1 MDINIDGYL
10 LTVGVVASTVFLI
23 TGGIIGWLI
32 ARAGMRV
39 QVAELNGLLELK
51 EQQLIQAEVMYEELN
66 EKERQYWQ
74 EKLKLLE
81 DNKTQLK
88 QEFENLANQI
98 FQEKQKHFTEQS
110 RQGLDAL
117 LTPFKEQLT
126 GFKQKID
133 DVYVN
138 EAKERA
144 SLKTQI
150 EVLHKLN
157 QQITNEASNLTK
169 ALKGD
174 KKLQGNW
181 GEIQVEMILE
191 QSGLKKGREFE
202 REPNFKNDDAKNMRP
217 DFIIHL
223 PDNKHIII
231 DSKVS
236 LIDYTRYV
244 EASSEQEKDVHIK
257 SYVQCIKAH
266 IKGLSEK
273 GYPKLNGMNS
283 PDFVF
288 MFLPVEPAFIAAFEY
303 DQTLFNDAFEN
314 RIVVVTP
321 TTLLATLRTVS
332 NLWSIEKQNQ
342 SARVLADQ
350 AGKVYD
356 KLRIFVEKMDK
367 LGGQLNTVSST
378 YHEAWDSLREGRG
391 NLLSQA
397 QKFLDLGVRV
407 KKELPQSLVENVEA
421 EEAELPGKV
430 KVTAETETDH

>member
-1 MDINIDGYL
+1 MEGYILAGGVFSGVFL
-10 LTVGVVASTVFLI
+10 LTVGIFL
-23 TGGIIGWLI
+23 GRLL
-32 ARAGMRV
+32 ARSEMRV
-39 QVAELNGLLELK
+39 NVAELKGVVSLK
-51 EQQLIQAEVMYEELN
+51 DQQLAQAEQMYEELN
-66 EKERQYWQ
+66 EKERHYWQ
-74 EKLKLLE
+74 EKLTLLE

-88 QEFENLANQI
+88 QEFEHLANQI
-98 FQEKQKHFTEQS
+98 FQDKQKHFAEQS
-110 RQGLDAL
+110 KQGLDAL
-117 LTPFKEQLT
+117 LNPFKEQLT
-126 GFKQKID
+126 GFRKKID

-150 EVLHKLN
+150 DVLHQLN
-157 QQITNEASNLTK
+157 QRITNEASNLTK

-174 KKLQGNW
+174 KKLQGTW
-181 GEIQVEMILE
+181 GEIQVETILE

-202 REPNFKNDDAKNMRP
+202 REPNFKNDEDKNMRP

-223 PDNKHIII
+223 PENKHIIV

-236 LIDYTRYV
+236 LVDYIRYI
-244 EASSEQEKDVHIK
+244 EADTEEEKDRHIK
-257 SYVQCIKAH
+257 TYVQCLRTH
-266 IKGLSEK
+266 IKGLSGK
-273 GYPKLNGMNS
+273 GYPKLKGMNS

-288 MFLPVEPAFIAAFEY
+288 MFLPVEPAFIAAFEH
-303 DQTLFNDAFEN
+303 DSTLFNDAFES

-356 KLRIFVEKMDK
+356 KLRVFVEKMER
-367 LGGQLNTVSST
+367 LGGQLNTANGT
-378 YHEAWDSLREGRG
+378 YQEAWDSLREGRG
-391 NLLSQA
+391 NLVSQA

-407 KKELPQSLVENVEA
+407 KKELPQSVVENSDLEHSYTEKAPVDM
-421 EEAELPGKV
+421 KNV
-430 KVTAETETDH
+430 IETE

>member
-1 MDINIDGYL
+1 MEGYFL
-10 LTVGVVASTVFLI
+10 AGGVFSGVFLLAV
-23 TGGIIGWLI
+23 GILIGRVI
-32 ARAGMRV
+32 ARSEMRV
-39 QVAELNGLLELK
+39 SEAELRGLLNLK
-51 EQQLIQAEVMYEELN
+51 EQQLTQAELMYEELN

-74 EKLKLLE
+74 EKLRLLE
-81 DNKTQLK
+81 DNKAHLK

-98 FQEKQKHFTEQS
+98 FQDKQKHFAEQS
-110 RQGLDAL
+110 KQGLDAL
-117 LTPFKEQLT
+117 LNPFKEQLT
-126 GFKQKID
+126 GFRQKID
-133 DVYVN
+133 DVYIN

-150 EVLHKLN
+150 DVLYQLN
-157 QQITNEASNLTK
+157 QRITNEAANLTK

-174 KKLQGNW
+174 KKLQGTW

-202 REPNFKNDDAKNMRP
+202 REPNFKSDDSKNMRP

-223 PDNKHIII
+223 PESKHIII

-236 LIDYTRYV
+236 LIDYTRYI
-244 EASSEQEKDVHIK
+244 EADSEAEKNLHIK
-257 SYVQCIKAH
+257 AYVQCIRAH
-266 IKGLSEK
+266 IKGLSGK
-273 GYPKLNGMNS
+273 GYPKLKGMNS

-303 DQTLFNDAFEN
+303 DSALFNDAFES

-350 AGKVYD
+350 ASKVYD
-356 KLRIFVEKMDK
+356 KLRVFVEKMDK
-367 LGGQLNTVSST
+367 LGLQLNTVNGT
-378 YHEAWDSLREGRG
+378 YREASESLREGRG
-391 NLLSQA
+391 NLVSQA
-397 QKFLDLGVRV
+397 QKFLELGVRV
-407 KKELPQSLVENVEA
+407 KKELPKSIVESSDLDPCSDSGLDNAIKPVNDVE
-421 EEAELPGKV
+421 
-430 KVTAETETDH
+430 TNT

>member
-10 LTVGVVASTVFLI
+10 LTAGVVASTFLLI
-23 TGGIIGWLI
+23 AGGVIGWFI

-39 QVAELNGLLELK
+39 QVAELNGLLGLK
-51 EQQLIQAEVMYEELN
+51 EQQLVQAEAMYEELN

-81 DNKTQLK
+81 DNKVQLK

-110 RQGLDAL
+110 KQGLDAL

-126 GFKQKID
+126 GFRQKID

-174 KKLQGNW
+174 KKLQGTW

-191 QSGLKKGREFE
+191 QSGLKKGQEFE
-202 REPNFKNDDAKNMRP
+202 QEPNFKNDDAKNMRP

-266 IKGLSEK
+266 IKGLSAK

-314 RIVVVTP
+314 RIVVVGC
-321 TTLLATLRTVS
+321 
-332 NLWSIEKQNQ
+332 
-342 SARVLADQ
+342 SAKDRYQ
-350 AGKVYD
+350 P
-356 KLRIFVEKMDK
+356 
-367 LGGQLNTVSST
+367 
-378 YHEAWDSLREGRG
+378 SLRLGTRNHWHCHPRCRWPACHRRRLGRG
-391 NLLSQA
+391 
-397 QKFLDLGVRV
+397 
-407 KKELPQSLVENVEA
+407 PEA
-421 EEAELPGKV
+421 APKSPCAHPRRTCL
-430 KVTAETETDH
+430 